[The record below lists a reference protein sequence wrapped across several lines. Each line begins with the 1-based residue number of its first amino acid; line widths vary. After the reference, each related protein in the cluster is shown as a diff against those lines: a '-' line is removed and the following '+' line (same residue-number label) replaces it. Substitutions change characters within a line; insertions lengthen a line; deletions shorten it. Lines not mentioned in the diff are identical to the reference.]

1 MSAKFDF
8 IKSRHDNFFLFTS
21 IPGYMSEAWWSQA
34 VGYENA
40 SAIAKKETK
49 KIWMQTSTP
58 RRYDRLYTELQKAPD
73 LFWKALYG
81 GKVIIYKNEVD
92 PATKKARVWAEF

>member
-8 IKSRHDNFFLFTS
+8 IKSRHSGFFSYTS
-21 IPGYMSEAWWSQA
+21 KGGHLSESWWGQA

-40 SAIAKKETK
+40 EAMARKETK
-49 KIWMQTSTP
+49 KIWSQTSAP

-73 LFWKALYG
+73 LFWRALYG
-81 GKVIIYKNEVD
+81 GKVIIYKHEID
-92 PATKKARVWAEF
+92 PATKKARIWAQF